1 MRSAKRCVAFHK
13 LTKRLA
19 ISISMPLTLGVV
31 PAICTFS
38 RPLRYRSENA
48 PSSPVAASDANEL
61 IRQKIM
67 AGLTPAKNP

>member
-13 LTKRLA
+13 LTKRLGNFDLDA
-19 ISISMPLTLGVV
+19 IDAWRRTRNLHL
-31 PAICTFS
+31 FS
-38 RPLRYRSENA
+38 DRLDRSENA

-67 AGLTPAKNP
+67 AGLTPAKNL